1 MFPNGPRSGKERM
14 LPPVVMAFGYP
25 TGAANGHLQNQAGKT
40 KGIPAKSKKLRKEA
54 HRLLAL

>member
-1 MFPNGPRSGKERM
+1 M